1 MFFLYSSLDIIKRE
15 NLFLFYHMRIP
26 LCSLQTAKT
35 LKKSWDLTTNLGP
48 KKNISVEAYDYSSS
62 LIESVHEK
70 RKI

>member
-35 LKKSWDLTTNLGP
+35 LKKKLGLDYQFGSQ
-48 KKNISVEAYDYSSS
+48 KNISVEVYDYSSS